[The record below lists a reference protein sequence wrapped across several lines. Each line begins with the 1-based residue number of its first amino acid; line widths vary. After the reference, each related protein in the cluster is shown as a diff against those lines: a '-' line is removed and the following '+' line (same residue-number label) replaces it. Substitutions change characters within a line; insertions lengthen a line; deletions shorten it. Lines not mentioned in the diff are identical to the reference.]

1 MTDDEKAA
9 EEERARL
16 EEEMAR
22 TKAAWDALG
31 TAMATTVPVYR
42 YDPEKKDE
50 VHKMLADDGWDLNA
64 DGEPFVFGEDEV
76 RCKMI
81 DGQLVKLDLTMA
93 YPEGN
98 PISDFFSDS
107 LLDKLAEQGI
117 KVTMVPVEMNEL
129 RAMLHRDTE
138 RSCDMIYI
146 ATNFDEVFDPSPM
159 FDTSDADTG
168 NTNYSGINDPI
179 LFELAKDMS
188 RTEPGDNYT
197 YATKWVKFQARYQ
210 EVVPSIPV
218 YGNVYVDFYTSCL
231 HDYDIT
237 QNVTWTEAIIYAY
250 MSDPMM
256 EEPELEE
263 NDEFDDGGMIFLD
276 D

>member
-1 MTDDEKAA
+1 MTDEEKAA
-9 EEERARL
+9 AEERARL
-16 EEEMAR
+16 EEEMAITR
-22 TKAAWDALG
+22 AAWDALG
-31 TAMATTVPVYR
+31 SAMATTVPVYR
-42 YDPEKKDE
+42 YDPEKKAE
-50 VHKMLADDGWDLNA
+50 VHQLLVDDGWGLNEN
-64 DGEPFVFGEDEV
+64 GEPFDPEKDEV
-76 RCKMI
+76 RCKEI
-81 DGQLVKLDLTMA
+81 NGQMVKLDLTMA

-129 RAMLHRDTE
+129 RAMLHRDVE
-138 RSCDMIYI
+138 RTCDMIYI
-146 ATNFDEVFDPSPM
+146 STNFDEVFDPSPM
-159 FDTSDADTG
+159 FDVTDSEKG
-168 NTNYSGINDPI
+168 NTNFTGINDPM
-179 LFELAKDMS
+179 LYELARDMS

-231 HDYDIT
+231 QNYNVN
-237 QNVTWTEAIIYAY
+237 QNVTWTEAIIGAY

-256 EEPELEE
+256 EEPNFE
-263 NDEFDDGGMIFLD
+263 DDSVFTDGDLFTFED
-276 D
+276 